1 GPVAP
6 RATAVPMRHARLQH
20 EWPAFS
26 MFSVQVG
33 IEKPPPARGKLST
46 ARPKCCRTLRSV
58 ARTALPLW
66 RRFVS
71 ALACTGLVSD
81 SRRVPAM
88 AMVRGFGSRCRFT
101 LGTRGQACLVVV
113 LAACA
118 PTKSPENAVRITTSA
133 VAPQGETIEP
143 LAHWATVDAATIP
156 VRVRLPWGSKWE
168 RSDTKSSLQLA
179 LPSEQIHISIR
190 LWPSA
195 KLTNVD
201 QCYSEL
207 RLQEPALATL
217 QQLLPAVF
225 TGVQPAPP
233 LEAPRVELSEK
244 VGPEPRES
252 PLLVQAFE
260 PEADFHGQ
268 LRVLVGL
275 TRTEEVTGGVVAV
288 AAGIRRCLALVAST
302 SSTGTQA
309 SAQVG
314 DRLAWIVD
322 GVAKSLRI
330 RTPEDRLLAP
340 AIDR

>member
-1 GPVAP
+1 MFGQTLREASSRGSDRELGPAAP

-33 IEKPPPARGKLST
+33 IEKPPPTRGKLST
-46 ARPKCCRTLRSV
+46 ARPKWCRTSPAA
-58 ARTALPLW
+58 ARTPLPVW
-66 RRFVS
+66 CRIVS
-71 ALACTGLVSD
+71 ALACTWLVSP
-81 SRRVPAM
+81 SRQVAAM
-88 AMVRGFGSRCRFT
+88 ARVRGFGSRRRFT

-118 PTKSPENAVRITTSA
+118 PPKSPENAARVTTST

-143 LAHWATVDAATIP
+143 LAHWLTVDGATIP
-156 VRVRLPWGSKWE
+156 VRVRLPWGSKWD
-168 RSDTKSSLQLA
+168 RSDTKSSLRLA
-179 LPSEQIHISIR
+179 LPSKQTEISIR

-225 TGVQPAPP
+225 TGVLPAPP
-233 LEAPRVELSEK
+233 LEAPRIELSEK
-244 VGPEPRES
+244 VGPEPRER

-275 TRTEEVTGGVVAV
+275 TNPEEVTGGVVAV

-302 SSTGTQA
+302 SSTG
-309 SAQVG
+309 
-314 DRLAWIVD
+314 
-322 GVAKSLRI
+322 
-330 RTPEDRLLAP
+330 
-340 AIDR
+340 